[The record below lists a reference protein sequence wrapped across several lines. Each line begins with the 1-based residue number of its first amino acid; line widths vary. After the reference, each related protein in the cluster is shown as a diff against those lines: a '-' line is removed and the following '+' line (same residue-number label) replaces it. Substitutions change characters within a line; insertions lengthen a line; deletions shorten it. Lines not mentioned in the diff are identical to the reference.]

1 MFSTVLSGVI
11 VFVVSQYVLE
21 LMIKPYIEANKLY
34 ALISEEV
41 LSNLAKITNG
51 NIEDDTRKSL
61 RNLGAKLVSVKQAYF
76 IFSKKSKKEALSV
89 AQQLNC
95 IANTRKELDKN
106 WCENIVESL
115 NKLNTHNKIVIGYT
129 S

>member
-115 NKLNTHNKIVIGYT
+115 NKLNTHNKIVIDYT

>member
-61 RNLGAKLVSVKQAYF
+61 RILGAKLVSVKQAYF